1 MSIETLLFLKHKSLA
16 VSVTEK
22 VFFDEPKDGFE
33 WRVKLS
39 FFIGTKVRKSLRA
52 VLRFTMLRL
61 PINQALR

>member
-22 VFFDEPKDGFE
+22 VFFDEAKDGLE

-39 FFIGTKVRKSLRA
+39 FFIGTEVRKSLTA
-52 VLRFTMLRL
+52 
-61 PINQALR
+61 A